1 MQFPHLDYQSFP
13 DVIYTALSELNQYL
27 YCYDSLFGK
36 KLKYDVHIK
45 EEVCSGPHEGSLG

>member
-27 YCYDSLFGK
+27 YCCDSLFGK
-36 KLKYDVHIK
+36 NLKYDVHIK
-45 EEVCSGPHEGSLG
+45 LEVCSGQHKGSLG